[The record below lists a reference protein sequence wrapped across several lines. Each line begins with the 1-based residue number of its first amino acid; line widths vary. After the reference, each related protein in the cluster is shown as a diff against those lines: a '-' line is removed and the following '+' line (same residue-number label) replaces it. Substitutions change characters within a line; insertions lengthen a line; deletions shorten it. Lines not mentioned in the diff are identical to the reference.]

1 MKTRFYEVKVTI
13 NRTLVIE
20 VEDNGDEASKVEASE
35 FAFRESFSGCGD
47 VEVHEATLLKNDSEI
62 EQAKRHAD
70 EVFDL

>member
-1 MKTRFYEVKVTI
+1 MKTRFYELTVTA
-13 NRTLVIE
+13 TKTVVVE
-20 VEDNGDEASKVEASE
+20 VEDNGDEASKVEASD